1 MVETEKERDE
11 LQIRFSTLGD
21 WHSQTIVY
29 GDIWKMT
36 MDQTGNYTAEMFMD
50 MGASLNAVK
59 TFRLNLRPEDIYSK
73 PLPIAKIQG
82 LEMPLRSL
90 S

>member
-1 MVETEKERDE
+1 
-11 LQIRFSTLGD
+11 
-21 WHSQTIVY
+21 
-29 GDIWKMT
+29 